1 MAVAN
6 CPACGGP
13 IEFAIGSSIVVICD
27 HCRSVVARTDR
38 ALEDLGKVAALVDTG
53 TPFRRDLP
61 GKFLGT
67 GFRLVGRTQ
76 MEHQA
81 GGLWDEWYA
90 AFDDGRW
97 GWIAEA
103 QGRFYL
109 TFATAAEGLPSSE
122 QIEVGGTL
130 GDLVVTEVG
139 SAKVVGGEGEIP
151 WRVVPGS
158 SYDYADLSGP
168 AGKFGTIDYS
178 DDKPVLFTGSQ
189 TTLKDLGIA
198 ADAALTGPGAGS
210 TQSSKPRVSVEK
222 LSCANCGG
230 PLTLVAPNRSERVIC
245 PNCGG
250 IHDVSGGN
258 LQFLQALKLDGPKPE
273 IDLGAKGTI
282 DGVQYVVAGFMRRSV
297 TFDQLYEWSEYL
309 LFEREQGFRW
319 LVESDHHW
327 SFAWPIAAG
336 DVRDG
341 TGRSERVAKTL
352 VADGRTFKIFQVAVA
367 KVESVIGEFYWK
379 VMVGETVRT
388 LDYIAPPL
396 AISKE
401 ISSSPDPAAPD
412 SDEGKKKKKSVEV
425 NYSQSR
431 YMTVGEVEKAFSIAN
446 LPRPTTVGMQQPYG
460 GGKIFTIWRNLIA
473 ALILIALVL
482 GLRGTH
488 SDVLSETLDFAN
500 PSETES
506 TSTQATAAATSST
519 ASAGTSSQ
527 PATGTDW
534 SSATT
539 SAAPAAP
546 KPETSRVLF
555 SKPFTLSGG
564 RNLRIEGSAEVE
576 NNWISVSGDLVNE
589 QSGLVEP
596 FDLPIEYYHGV
607 DDGESW
613 SEGSRSVSR
622 VLPALPA
629 GSYVMRLEGQ
639 WAENTR
645 PPIVSLRAREGV
657 FLWSHFFLAFWAIT
671 LPALIAGRRF
681 LAFESAR
688 WEEGSY
694 TQLGTERE

>member
-13 IEFAIGSSIVVICD
+13 IEFSIGSSIVVICD

-38 ALEDLGKVAALVDTG
+38 ALEDLGKVAALVNTG

-61 GKFLGT
+61 GKFHGT
-67 GFRLVGRTQ
+67 GFRMVGRTQ
-76 MEHQA
+76 MEHSA
-81 GGLWDEWYA
+81 GGIWDEWYA

-109 TFATAAEGLPSSE
+109 TFAAAAEGLPSSE

-178 DDKPVLFTGSQ
+178 DDKAVLFTGSQ
-189 TTLKDLGIA
+189 TTLKDLGIS

-210 TQSSKPRVSVEK
+210 TQSNKPRVSVEK

-258 LQFLQALKLDGPKPE
+258 LQFLKALKLHGPKPE

-297 TFDQLYEWSEYL
+297 TFDQKYEWSEYL

-336 DVRDG
+336 DVRDA
-341 TGRSERVAKTL
+341 TGRSERVAKVL
-352 VADGRTFKIFQVAVA
+352 VADGRTFKIFQVAAA

-388 LDYIAPPL
+388 LDYVAPPM

-401 ISSSPDPAAPD
+401 ISSSPAPAAPD
-412 SDEGKKKKKSVEV
+412 SGGEKKKKSVEV

-446 LPRPTTVGMQQPYG
+446 LPRPTTVGMQQPYPG
-460 GGKIFTIWRNLIA
+460 QPILPLWLKFMG
-473 ALILIALVL
+473 ALLVISMVL
-482 GLRGTH
+482 ALRGPH
-488 SDVLSETLDFAN
+488 SDAVSEAYAFAGPPDN
-500 PSETES
+500 TGTATSAASATDS
-506 TSTQATAAATSST
+506 TGRSSTTTTSTEWSST
-519 ASAGTSSQ
+519 ASA
-527 PATGTDW
+527 P
-534 SSATT
+534 SA
-539 SAAPAAP
+539 
-546 KPETSRVLF
+546 KPETSRVVF
-555 SKPFTLSGG
+555 TKPFRLSGG
-564 RNLRIEGSAEVE
+564 RNLRIEGFAPVE
-576 NNWISVSGDLVNE
+576 NNWLYVSGDLVNE
-589 QSGLVEP
+589 ETGLVEP

-607 DDGESW
+607 DGGESW
-613 SEGSRSVSR
+613 SEGSKSVSR
-622 VLPALPA
+622 VLSALPA

-639 WAENTR
+639 WAENTT
-645 PPIVSLRAREGV
+645 PPAVHIRAREGA
-657 FLWSHFFLAFWAIT
+657 FLWSHFFLAFLAIT
-671 LPALIAGRRF
+671 IPAVFAGYRF
-681 LAFESAR
+681 LVFENAR
-688 WEEGSY
+688 WEEASY
-694 TQLGTERE
+694 TVLGTERE